1 MKILAALL
9 SVLFLNLA
17 ASSNVKESCNPA
29 ECVAPDCR
37 CFSQSP
43 PDGLHP
49 EDIPQLVFLTF
60 DEAITKTNMVNYSS
74 ILHNRKNPNDC
85 PVTMTFFVT
94 HDSNDYTF
102 THQLFYTGNEIA
114 SASISHST
122 PAQTWASK
130 TVEEWTDELGGMRQ
144 TLAKFANIPIASI
157 QGERAP
163 FLQTSGD
170 VTFQA
175 MQKSGLKWDCS
186 YPTIKYSE
194 PAAFPYTMDYGF
206 AQDCQIEPCP
216 TSTYPGVWN
225 VPMIVL
231 RDVEGHTCS
240 MADGCANRT
249 TTSEEAYTFLKS
261 NFNSHYNSTKAP
273 FGVHLH
279 AAWFLEKSSNLDGY
293 LQFLDDLATMK
304 DVYIV
309 TVSQGLEWMKNPVP
323 LTKANEFFSCP
334 KIAPSK
340 CTTRNCYFEDPIHGN
355 EIVMTS
361 CVPCPDVNP
370 TPGNPFGEL

>member
-43 PDGLHP
+43 PDGLDP

-206 AQDCQIEPCP
+206 AQDCQIKPCP

-225 VPMIVL
+225 VPMVVL

-240 MADGCANRT
+240 MADGCANRFAILSGIFQDSFRILT
-249 TTSEEAYTFLKS
+249 GFLRNFRIFHVIQIRYILLEDSWRFLKILRDLLRLLW
-261 NFNSHYNSTKAP
+261 NSVRI
-273 FGVHLH
+273 F
-279 AAWFLEKSSNLDGY
+279 
-293 LQFLDDLATMK
+293 K
-304 DVYIV
+304 D
-309 TVSQGLEWMKNPVP
+309 
-323 LTKANEFFSCP
+323 
-334 KIAPSK
+334 
-340 CTTRNCYFEDPIHGN
+340 YF
-355 EIVMTS
+355 
-361 CVPCPDVNP
+361 
-370 TPGNPFGEL
+370 